1 MGRTLAQCSL
11 IIDKQQTSNSS
22 LLNTDIA
29 GCDHGQYG
37 KYQTVKFVDDV
48 PGVGV
53 WHQESKG
60 EEAS

>member
-11 IIDKQQTSNSS
+11 SIDKQQTSNSS
-22 LLNTDIA
+22 LLNTA
-29 GCDHGQYG
+29 GCDHGQYD

-60 EEAS
+60 EEAT